1 MDFETERKKLV
12 EYISGFAVKSTE
24 IKKAFLNVKR
34 ENFLP
39 EANKVH
45 AYSDNAI
52 SIGLGQTISQP
63 STIAVMLEL
72 LKVEKGM
79 KVLEIGSG
87 YGYVQA
93 LLSNLAGEKGMV
105 YGIEYLDELAEQSKK
120 NLEKEG
126 IKNCEIQTG
135 DGSLGLEE
143 KAPFDRIIFS
153 CACPFIPKPVFDQ
166 LKEKGKIVAP
176 TGDQYSQVIEIM
188 TKFNGKPVKEHYQGA
203 SFVFVPL
210 RGKHG
215 YSTNL

>member
-1 MDFETERKKLV
+1 MNFEMERRKLV
-12 EYISGFAVKSTE
+12 EYISGFAIKSPE
-24 IKKAFLNVKR
+24 IKKAFLSVQR

-39 EANKVH
+39 EANKEQ
-45 AYSDNAI
+45 AYQDNATP
-52 SIGLGQTISQP
+52 IGLGQTISQP

-93 LLSNLAGEKGMV
+93 LLSHLVEDGKV
-105 YGIEYLDELAEQSKK
+105 YGIEYLEELTEQSKK

-126 IKNCEIQTG
+126 RKNCEIKTG
-135 DGSLGLEE
+135 DGSLGWEE
-143 KAPFDRIIFS
+143 KAPFDRVIFS

-176 TGDQYSQVIEIM
+176 TGDQYSQVLETM
-188 TKFNGKPVKEHYQGA
+188 TKFNGKPVKEEYPGA
-203 SFVFVPL
+203 SFIFVPL

-215 YSTNL
+215 YSANL

>member
-12 EYISGFAVKSTE
+12 EYISGFSIQSQE

-39 EANKVH
+39 EANKEF

-63 STIAVMLEL
+63 STIAIMLEL
-72 LKVEKGM
+72 LKVERGM
-79 KVLEIGSG
+79 EILEIGSG

-93 LLSNLAGEKGMV
+93 LLSYLVGEKGMV
-105 YGIEYLDELAEQSKK
+105 YGVEYLEELAEQSKK

-126 IKNCEIQTG
+126 IKNCEIKTG
-135 DGSLGLEE
+135 DGSLGWEE

-153 CACPFIPKPVFDQ
+153 CACPFIPKPAFDQ

-188 TKFNGKPVKEHYQGA
+188 AKFNGKPVKEQYQGA
-203 SFVFVPL
+203 SFIFVPL

-215 YSTNL
+215 YKSNL